1 MPKYK
6 DMMAAIL
13 KPKDKKKDKSNI
25 TKVTGGGTFTKT
37 VSYLCVEKTFEKY
50 LGYRANIVFS
60 VKTVEEADIKLT

>member
-1 MPKYK
+1 
-6 DMMAAIL
+6 MAAIL

-25 TKVTGGGTFTKT
+25 TKVIGGGTFTKT

-50 LGYRANIVFS
+50 LGYRANIVFT

>member
-50 LGYRANIVFS
+50 LGYRSKAMIFLY
-60 VKTVEEADIKLT
+60 K

>member
-1 MPKYK
+1 MQVY
-6 DMMAAIL
+6 
-13 KPKDKKKDKSNI
+13 KKKDKSNI

-50 LGYRANIVFS
+50 LGYRANIVFT